1 MPRPTGPQFTD
12 VYHFSNSKVPPHLV
26 GQISAHIRN
35 TKDLA
40 NAPLL
45 AGTTDSPTFH
55 AGTFQAAA
63 DRGDQK
69 AIMGRGYYHKYRIA
83 NHPSVM
89 HPVTYGDPEYNDS
102 EVGESK
108 FSRNAAHNDRYPTQQ
123 QLWETTPVPEKNDKQ
138 VMPYTNAVE
147 DAGST
152 SYVIPHDLVAHNDTA
167 AAVQYR
173 GSAKTT
179 PLKPTPNKFRRF
191 NR

>member
-12 VYHFSNSKVPPHLV
+12 VYHFSNSEVPPHLV
-26 GQISAHIRN
+26 GQASAQIRN
-35 TKDLA
+35 SKDVA

-55 AGTFQAAA
+55 AGTYQAAA
-63 DRGDQK
+63 DRYDQI
-69 AIMGRGYYHKYRIA
+69 AVMGNGYYHKYRIA
-83 NHPSVM
+83 HHPSVM
-89 HPVTYGDPEYNDS
+89 HPVTHGDPEYSYMDNP
-102 EVGESK
+102 ERKG
-108 FSRNAAHNDRYPTQQ
+108 RYPKQP
-123 QLWETTPVPEKNDKQ
+123 QLWETTPVPETNDKQ

-179 PLKPTPNKFRRF
+179 PLRPTPKKFRRF
-191 NR
+191 NK